1 MFVAALLIIPKKWK
15 QAKYPSTHEWINKR
29 WYCRTMGYYS
39 VFKKK
44 KKNGV
49 LIHATIWMSL
59 ENIML
64 NKTRQ
69 TTYCMIPFTLK
80 IGQ

>member
-39 VFKKK
+39 VIKKEQSK
-44 KKNGV
+44 SHLQQHGW
-49 LIHATIWMSL
+49 T
-59 ENIML
+59 
-64 NKTRQ
+64 
-69 TTYCMIPFTLK
+69 
-80 IGQ
+80 

>member
-15 QAKYPSTHEWINKR
+15 QPKYPSTDEWINKR

-44 KKNGV
+44 KKEWS
-49 LIHATIWMSL
+49 TDTCYYMD
-59 ENIML
+59 E
-64 NKTRQ
+64 
-69 TTYCMIPFTLK
+69 P
-80 IGQ
+80 